1 MRIAVAAM
9 LAGVGFVL
17 AIDGIA
23 AQGLATGRFTIT
35 PVVGTIRFD
44 EASAL
49 ANKKANDDGAF
60 TENVFTP
67 TVGLSADYKLARQ
80 LGLGFYFE
88 AARPQT
94 RGDYFPSLLLNFG
107 QNAQLRTISQRVTL
121 MMYGLQG
128 TGTFGVGRLQ
138 PFVSGGVGF
147 VTVNGDPQQNDG
159 NASFTNGQFQFG
171 GGLGYAVSGN
181 TTVRL
186 DVRDFVFTGWE
197 RDELYPVNT
206 DFQNTLFPSANGNPP
221 TEKSTVHNLRFAIG
235 FSYVPQRATLADP
248 GNQDQE

>member
-1 MRIAVAAM
+1 M

-17 AIDGIA
+17 AIDCIA

-60 TENVFTP
+60 TENLFTP
-67 TVGLSADYKLARQ
+67 IVGLSADYKLARQ

-221 TEKSTVHNLRFAIG
+221 TEKSTVHNIRFAIG